1 MTDAAAKRIGR
12 NNRHSRIRKKVTG
25 TGTKPRLCVFRS
37 LNNIYAQ
44 LIDDTE
50 GKTLLAVSSL
60 NPGLKNIPGSKT
72 EKAKLV
78 GETLGKKALELGIN
92 EVVFDRAG
100 YKYHGRV
107 KTLAQASREA
117 GIKF

>member
-1 MTDAAAKRIGR
+1 MTNAAAKRISRHGR
-12 NNRHSRIRKKVTG
+12 HVRIRRKVSG
-25 TGTKPRLCVFRS
+25 TKLKPRLCVFRS

-60 NPGLKNIPGSKT
+60 SPDLKANHVSKT
-72 EKAKLV
+72 EKAKIV
-78 GETLGKKALELGIN
+78 GKTLGKEALDLGIN
-92 EVVFDRAG
+92 EIVFDRAG
-100 YKYHGRV
+100 YKYHGRI
-107 KTLAQASREA
+107 KALAEASREA